1 MSKIFAEVIPYIRS
15 IPNRSIFDYEI
26 PATCNYQV
34 GDIVTIN
41 FRHRE
46 IIALIFKIK
55 KNSLYTNI
63 KPILNKIPNL
73 SLTAKQLNL
82 LSFLAQKY
90 QIALTL
96 AFKTIFPEISKKITV
111 VNKISDLQKA
121 KKYKIN
127 NQRINIIRKSIN
139 QAVHSDQPIIL
150 HTNIVEEKYAFL
162 LGILKKIPPNKQL
175 LIVVPEIKDIEI
187 IASFFSDYSPTILHS
202 GLNKAT
208 YWINWLK
215 IKQRKTRLIIGTKV
229 AIFVPPDSIE
239 RIVIDDE
246 EDKSHSNYDQNP
258 KYHVL
263 EIARQI
269 TNKIILISR
278 APTISSSYKFSS
290 IELLGR
296 KNIIEIVDLN
306 REKAQGNYSFFSERL
321 LAAVNSAKK
330 SLLIFNRK
338 GEAKWL
344 LCKQCQEVLP
354 FATTTHCPHCHNY
367 DLKKIS
373 YGLKKL
379 LRDLKKIFPLKKI
392 IEVSTDTKS
401 NILSEFDIVIGTDY
415 ALRKINIDDINLIGV
430 ISLDHQLAIPVYDSA
445 EKVWQEI
452 AKIVAFFKPT
462 IIQTHCPDNI
472 VIKTAI
478 NQDYK
483 TFYQFEL
490 QQRRQFHLPP
500 F

>member
-15 IPNRSIFDYEI
+15 IPSRSIFDYEI
-26 PATCNYQV
+26 PAETNYQV

-41 FRHRE
+41 FRNQE
-46 IIALIFKIK
+46 IMALIFKIK
-55 KNSLYTNI
+55 KSSLYKNI
-63 KPILNKIPNL
+63 KPILSKIPDL
-73 SLTAKQLNL
+73 SFSEKQISL

-96 AFKTIFPEISKKITV
+96 AFKTLFPEMPKKIKTIT
-111 VNKISDLQKA
+111 KSDNLSNS
-121 KKYKIN
+121 KKYKIS

-162 LGILKKIPPNKQL
+162 LGLLKKMPLNKQL
-175 LIVVPEIKDIEI
+175 LIIVPEIKDIKI

-202 GLNKAT
+202 ALNKAT
-208 YWINWLK
+208 YWTNWLK
-215 IKQRKTRLIIGTKV
+215 IKQCKTRLIIGTKV
-229 AIFVPPDSIE
+229 AIFVPPDNIE
-239 RIVIDDE
+239 LIVIDDE

-263 EIARQI
+263 EIAQQI

-278 APTISSSYKFSS
+278 APTISSTYKFST
-290 IELLGR
+290 IEQLGK

-321 LAAVNSAKK
+321 LAAINSVKK
-330 SLLIFNRK
+330 TLLIFNRK

-354 FATTTHCPHCHNY
+354 FAATTHCPHCHNY

-379 LRDLKKIFPLKKI
+379 LRDLKQIFPHKKI
-392 IEVSTDTKS
+392 IEVSADTKS
-401 NILSEFDIVIGTDY
+401 NSLSEFDIVIGTDY
-415 ALRKINIDDINLIGV
+415 ALRKVNIDEINLIGI
-430 ISLDHQLAIPVYDSA
+430 ISLDHQLAIPAYDSS

-452 AKIVAFFKPT
+452 AKIAAFFKPT

-478 NQDYK
+478 NQDYGA
-483 TFYQFEL
+483 FYQFEL
-490 QQRRQFHLPP
+490 QQRQQFHLPP